1 LGAASGNRGRGRQ
14 AFCQLLVGMDVRI
27 DCREERSFRYMRIFI
42 RVIRDKMQMSI
53 SRLIPLSRL
62 NFDDVSEA

>member
-1 LGAASGNRGRGRQ
+1 
-14 AFCQLLVGMDVRI
+14 MDVRI